1 MIDRNIDYNILI
13 EAEAVAAAY
22 ARRKPDNINISD
34 VEWLAAGDET
44 KLLLIHTQKLAMY
57 LGEAYIEAEKQG
69 NQEQASLLY
78 QILKGRPCLSSID
91 PSINNLHECI
101 DREIEYTVDT
111 RLWIKETKEIVF
123 QNFPEN

>member
-69 NQEQASLLY
+69 NHKQSSLLY
-78 QILKGRPCLSSID
+78 QILKSRPCLSSID
-91 PSINNLHECI
+91 PDINDLYECI
-101 DREIEYTVDT
+101 EREMEFTANT
-111 RLWIKETKEIVF
+111 RF
-123 QNFPEN
+123 